1 MKKNHIILM
10 LFFIPPLLSGCW
22 GRVELQ
28 DLGIITAT
36 AIDVSDDGK
45 TRVSIQIFIPRT
57 ITTGQGGEDPGAG
70 STFVREGTGD
80 NLAHAISNLQ
90 DHVPRRLFWGQCKI
104 YIFGEELAKK
114 GIRNEVDFM
123 VRHPGPRGNSL
134 LFVSE
139 GEAMEMLTLVPP
151 LERYSGEALR
161 KSAEE
166 EAGIKTTLRDVDMAL
181 MGNGES
187 VSIPYI
193 KKLESKEKARKS
205 HETIP
210 VIHGAAIFK
219 QDQMVG
225 TLNKE
230 ETRGLLWLKDEVKRS
245 TVSVQLEEEDG
256 KITMNPTA
264 GKIDFRPEIEGD
276 NWIMNLD
283 FTVSGDVVQNETH
296 LNLMDKDVI
305 KTIENEYETA
315 LKERVTKTV
324 EQLQQEFN
332 ADATNFG
339 RRFHQKYPEEW
350 SKVKDNWD
358 EKFPEVEVKI
368 HVKAKIKETGYI
380 GPPAALPRNEVKE

>member
-36 AIDVSDDGK
+36 AIDSLDDGK
-45 TRVSIQIFIPRT
+45 IRVSVQIFIPRT
-57 ITTGQGGEDPGAG
+57 ITTGQGGEDPSAG

-80 NLAHAISNLQ
+80 NLANAISKLQ
-90 DHVPRRLFWGQCKI
+90 GNVPRRLFWGQCKV
-104 YIFGEELAKK
+104 YIFGEELAKN
-114 GIRNEVDFM
+114 GIRNEIDLM
-123 VRHPGPRGNSL
+123 IRHPGPRGSSF
-134 LFVSE
+134 LFVST

-161 KSAEE
+161 KLTEE
-166 EAGIKTTLRDVDMAL
+166 EAGIKTTLTDVDMAL
-181 MGNGES
+181 MGNSES

-219 QDQMVG
+219 KDQMVG
-225 TLNKE
+225 TLNEE

-245 TVSVQLEEEDG
+245 TISVQPEEEDG
-256 KITMNPTA
+256 EITMTPTT
-264 GKIDFRPEIEGD
+264 GKIEFNPEIEGD
-276 NWIMNLD
+276 NWIMNLN
-283 FTVSGDVVQNETH
+283 FAISGDIVQNETH
-296 LNLMDKDVI
+296 LNLMNEDVI
-305 KTIENEYETA
+305 RTIEKEYETA
-315 LKERVTKTV
+315 LKERVTQTV

-332 ADATNFG
+332 ADVANFG
-339 RRFHQKYPEEW
+339 RRFHQKHPKEW

-368 HVKAKIKETGYI
+368 HVKAKIKGPGYI

>member
-1 MKKNHIILM
+1 M
-10 LFFIPPLLSGCW
+10 
-22 GRVELQ
+22 Q

-36 AIDVSDDGK
+36 AIDVLDDGK
-45 TRVSIQIFIPRT
+45 TRVSVQIFIPRA

-80 NLAHAISNLQ
+80 NLAHAISILQ
-90 DHVPRRLFWGQCKI
+90 DHVPRRLFWGQCEI

-114 GIRNEVDFM
+114 GIRNEVDYM
-123 VRHPGPRGNSL
+123 VRHEGPRGNSL

-161 KSAEE
+161 KLSEE
-166 EAGIKTTLRDVDMAL
+166 EAGIKTTLRNVDMAL
-181 MGNGES
+181 MGNSES

-193 KKLESKEKARKS
+193 KKLESKETARKS

-230 ETRGLLWLKDEVKRS
+230 DTRGLLWLKDVVKRS
-245 TVSVQLEEEDG
+245 TVSVQFEEDK
-256 KITMNPTA
+256 KISMKPTA
-264 GKIDFRPEIEGD
+264 GKIDFRPEIVGD
-276 NWIMNLD
+276 NWIMNLN

-305 KTIENEYETA
+305 KTIENEVETA
-315 LKERVTKTV
+315 LKERVTQTV

-332 ADATNFG
+332 ADATNFA
-339 RRFHQKYPEEW
+339 RRFHQKYPKEW

-368 HVKAKIKETGYI
+368 NVKAKIKATGYI